1 VRYAW
6 DIRAICPVGD
16 PGQLRLVA
24 PAYDCATGAITF
36 QTQGGEGT
44 PIEYAAA
51 GITDWTSN
59 PNQFVDYEHRHA
71 ADAQPITL
79 LARQLTS
86 NGAYIYDSYV
96 WDIRA
101 ICPVSTAS
109 ARRAAAEPG
118 LTFQI
123 SVSPN
128 PVGEEFRVKIE
139 GAQHQSVRFQLTD
152 LSGQVL
158 VDKQML
164 VEQALHQ
171 EQLRLGASPAGM
183 YLLRVSTATQSQ
195 TVRLLKAE

>member
-1 VRYAW
+1 MNIAMPPMPSPLQSGPAKTTDGALRLGYSGHL
-6 DIRAICPVGD
+6 PVGD

-109 ARRAAAEPG
+109 ARRAAAERG
-118 LTFQI
+118 L
-123 SVSPN
+123 
-128 PVGEEFRVKIE
+128 
-139 GAQHQSVRFQLTD
+139 RF
-152 LSGQVL
+152 
-158 VDKQML
+158 K
-164 VEQALHQ
+164 
-171 EQLRLGASPAGM
+171 
-183 YLLRVSTATQSQ
+183 
-195 TVRLLKAE
+195 